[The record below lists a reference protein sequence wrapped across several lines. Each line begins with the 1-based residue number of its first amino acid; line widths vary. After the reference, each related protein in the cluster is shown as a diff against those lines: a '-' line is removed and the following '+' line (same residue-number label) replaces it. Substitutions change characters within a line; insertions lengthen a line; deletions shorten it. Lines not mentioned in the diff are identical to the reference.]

1 MYIMLYLKNLK
12 ESDQFGDLKEDG
24 RLILKS
30 SVKA

>member
-1 MYIMLYLKNLK
+1 MHIILYLENLK

-30 SVKA
+30 NVRA